1 MKKALIL
8 ITLLL
13 ACDFRLLDDQTAALV
28 NKEPISLE
36 EVRNNIHFMTLYAR
50 NLKGRELVDAHLDLL
65 IEKKLFAQEGRRLG
79 FEQTP
84 LVRQVT
90 DWAERDQMIKALYRD
105 EVYNKARPTEEEVRA
120 AFFRGREQVQVRH
133 LFARS
138 EVEALRLKEELDRG
152 VPFAALAAR
161 TFRDSTLARSG
172 GDLGFVGYDDI
183 DEKLAE
189 VAFALPK
196 GEISPPVRSRY
207 GWHILRV
214 ENRRQ
219 QIFNSEAEYG
229 QKREAVAADLTRAM
243 QKKMA
248 GAYVDRMMSALDVR
262 MINATFNT
270 LASRVRE
277 TVLNAGRMIPDYQP
291 MLGGTE
297 LLQVNDGVSG
307 HGKEVLVIWKGGQM
321 TLGDFM
327 KQVES
332 LPVSERPRIDTPG
345 HLRFDIGKLVMR
357 ELLLKE
363 AKQRNLDKDP
373 MVQEGVRKWREEYLF
388 ATLWQRVRDT
398 ITVSSAEEE
407 AYFAAHQGRYR
418 EFLQNRPQGVLP
430 PDSLGAVPGLQNQV
444 REELLGEKTDQ
455 VYKNMAADLLG
466 RAKIRRNEEMLA
478 ALAQEFSRG
487 GQRIDM
493 MGLPNK

>member
-138 EVEALRLKEELDRG
+138 EVDALRLKEELDRG

-219 QIFNSEAEYG
+219 HIFNSEAEYG

-248 GAYVDRMMSALDVR
+248 GAYVDRMMSAQDVR

-270 LASRVRE
+270 IASRVRE
-277 TVLNAGRMIPDYQP
+277 TVLNAGRMITDYQP

-327 KQVES
+327 KRVES

-363 AKQRNLDKDP
+363 ATTTESRQGSDGAGGGAQMAGRVPFRHPLAARAGHDCSKQRR
-373 MVQEGVRKWREEYLF
+373 GGGLF
-388 ATLWQRVRDT
+388 RRAPGPLSRISAAPAPGRAPARLARRCTR
-398 ITVSSAEEE
+398 SAE
-407 AYFAAHQGRYR
+407 
-418 EFLQNRPQGVLP
+418 P
-430 PDSLGAVPGLQNQV
+430 GARGAFRRKDGPGL
-444 REELLGEKTDQ
+444 
-455 VYKNMAADLLG
+455 
-466 RAKIRRNEEMLA
+466 
-478 ALAQEFSRG
+478 
-487 GQRIDM
+487 
-493 MGLPNK
+493 

>member
-1 MKKALIL
+1 MKKVLIL

-65 IEKKLFAQEGRRLG
+65 IEKKLFAQEGKRLG
-79 FEQTP
+79 FAQTP

-105 EVYNKARPTEEEVRA
+105 EVYNKAVPTEEEIRA
-120 AFFRGREQVQVRH
+120 AFFRGREQVHVRH

-138 EVEALRLKEELDRG
+138 EVEALHLKEELDRG
-152 VPFAALAAR
+152 ASFEALAAR

-172 GDLGFVGYDDI
+172 GDLGFVGYEDI

-189 VAFALPK
+189 TAFALPK
-196 GEISPPVRSRY
+196 GMISPPVRSRY

-214 ENRRQ
+214 EGKRQ
-219 QIFNSEAEYG
+219 QIFNSEAEYS
-229 QKREAVAADLTRAM
+229 QKREAIAADLTRAM
-243 QKKMA
+243 QRKMA

-262 MINATFNT
+262 MLNTAFNT
-270 LASRVRE
+270 LASQVKE
-277 TVLNAGRMIPDYQP
+277 TVLNADRVVPNYQP

-297 LLQVNDGVSG
+297 LLMVNDGVSG
-307 HGKEVLVIWKGGQM
+307 HGGQVLVIWKGGQM

-327 KQVES
+327 KRVEA

-357 ELLLKE
+357 ELLLQE
-363 AKQRNLDKDP
+363 ARRRNLDKDP

-398 ITVSSAEEE
+398 VTVNSAEEE
-407 AYFAAHQGRYR
+407 AFFAVHQGRYR
-418 EFLQNRPQGVLP
+418 EFLQHRPQGLLP
-430 PDSLGAVPGLQNQV
+430 SDSLSAEPRLQNQV
-444 REELLGEKTDQ
+444 REDLLGEKTDQ
-455 VYKNMAADLLG
+455 LYKKTAAELLG
-466 RAKIRRNEEMLA
+466 RARIRRNDKMLE
-478 ALAQEFSRG
+478 ALAREFPRSG
-487 GQRIDM
+487 ERIDM